1 MRTKNLDKKARCWFI
16 DCQRWILRGN
26 QIYQDVEICTD
37 VLTFCGNVQIQGA
50 MGDREEAR
58 RIRNQA
64 ITKVSQE
71 KRYIIQKE
79 KKRECD
85 KRIHKSKQERM

>member
-1 MRTKNLDKKARCWFI
+1 MHFKNLDKKARCWFI
-16 DCQRWILRGN
+16 DCQKWIPRGN
-26 QIYQDVEICTD
+26 QIYQDVRICTD
-37 VLTFCGNVQIQGA
+37 VLTFCGNEQIQGA
-50 MGDREEAR
+50 MGDREEAK

-79 KKRECD
+79 KKRESD
-85 KRIHKSKQERM
+85 KKNK